1 MNAAT
6 TTYGSILEKPL
17 KQLTEEDISQLTRE
31 DCRKYLKDKGMRR
44 PSWNKSQAIQQVIS
58 LKALLEPCDDD
69 DVSATHNLRRR
80 VVPPQSQPGH
90 LTEEDISQ
98 LTREDCRKYLKDKG
112 MRRPSWNK
120 SQAIQQVISLKALL
134 EPCDDDDVSATH
146 NLRRRVVPPQS
157 QPGHVPSNSVD
168 SVEEPSPDVQ
178 VSVSAEELHG
188 RMDPPKLGPS
198 GEPPCVDTD
207 NNAISPRSPCA
218 TNGAVGQMT
227 IFYCGKVN
235 VYEGVPPDKAQAI
248 MNLASSPVH
257 LPQDDTIGR
266 PGGLWSFP
274 YTLPALNDKDH
285 LIPPSTTISQMMQ
298 TEKMTEY
305 SQQYRE
311 KGNITRDPE
320 GQANRKVSLQRYLE
334 KRKDRGRLKSKK
346 STGLPSSS
354 LEMYLNPQARTNTP
368 NGNSSRSSTGSP
380 PQHGLPPALS
390 NSSNNQPKSA
400 GLAVDLN
407 DKDAQEC

>member
-31 DCRKYLKDKGMRR
+31 DCRKYLKDKG
-44 PSWNKSQAIQQVIS
+44 SFF
-58 LKALLEPCDDD
+58 LLSFLSPYFHFC
-69 DVSATHNLRRR
+69 
-80 VVPPQSQPGH
+80 PPFLS
-90 LTEEDISQ
+90 
-98 LTREDCRKYLKDKG
+98 
-112 MRRPSWNK
+112 
-120 SQAIQQVISLKALL
+120 
-134 EPCDDDDVSATH
+134 
-146 NLRRRVVPPQS
+146 
-157 QPGHVPSNSVD
+157 VPSNSVD

-311 KGNITRDPE
+311 KGNITRDPDVE

-334 KRKDRGRLKSKK
+334 KRKD
-346 STGLPSSS
+346 
-354 LEMYLNPQARTNTP
+354 
-368 NGNSSRSSTGSP
+368 STGSP

>member
-1 MNAAT
+1 MVRSVGSGGESEAMNAAT

-90 LTEEDISQ
+90 GT
-98 LTREDCRKYLKDKG
+98 
-112 MRRPSWNK
+112 
-120 SQAIQQVISLKALL
+120 
-134 EPCDDDDVSATH
+134 
-146 NLRRRVVPPQS
+146 
-157 QPGHVPSNSVD
+157 SNSVD

-178 VSVSAEELHG
+178 VSVSAEEPHG

-198 GEPPCVDTD
+198 GELPCVDTD

-248 MNLASSPVH
+248 MNLAASPVH

-274 YTLPALNDKDH
+274 YLPAPNDKDH

-311 KGNITRDPE
+311 KGNITRDPDVE

-354 LEMYLNPQARTNTP
+354 LEMYLNHQVRTNTP
-368 NGNSSRSSTGSP
+368 NGNSSRSSTSSP